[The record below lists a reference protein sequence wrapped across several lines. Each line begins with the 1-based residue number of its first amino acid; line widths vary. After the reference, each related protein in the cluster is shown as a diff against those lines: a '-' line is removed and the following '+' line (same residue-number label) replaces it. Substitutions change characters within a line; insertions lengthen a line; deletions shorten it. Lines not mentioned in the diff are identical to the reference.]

1 MDLNLTSEQ
10 VQLRDSLRAFLADR
24 NDFETR
30 KRVSR
35 EQPGWRESLW
45 RSFADEL
52 GILGAPLPES
62 AGGLSGDATDAMV
75 IMEELGA
82 SLVIEP
88 YLETVIV
95 AGGLLAGAGG
105 RDAELARIVSGD
117 ARFAFAWAELG
128 SRYRFDTIATK
139 AERDADGWVLSG
151 AKAVVTAAPWA
162 TDLIVTARTAGA
174 SGEMDGLSLFLVDP
188 QAPGVTM
195 QSYPTIDGRQAAD
208 ICFDAVR
215 LADDALIGL
224 EHGALPLVEK
234 VGDAAIA
241 ALAAEAVGIMG
252 RLVHDTID
260 YTKQRRQFGQPIA
273 SFQVLQHRMVDMFI
287 QLELATSAV
296 YRATLSLDAYPV
308 ERAKA
313 ASAAKVAVGNAL
325 RFIGQN
331 AVQLHGGMG
340 MTDELCVS
348 HYFKRITVI
357 ENEFGDVDYHLARS
371 VALAKAA

>member
-1 MDLNLTSEQ
+1 MDFTLTSEQ
-10 VQLRDSLRAFLADR
+10 EQLRDSLRAFLADR

-30 KRVSR
+30 TKVSR
-35 EQPGWRESLW
+35 SEPGWREPLW
-45 RSFADEL
+45 RAFADEL

-62 AGGLSGDATDAMV
+62 AGGLSGDAVDTMV

-88 YLETVIV
+88 YLESVVI

-117 ARFAFAWAELG
+117 ARFAFAWAEAS
-128 SRYRFDTIATK
+128 SRYRFESVATK
-139 AERDADGWVLSG
+139 AQRDGEGWTLSG
-151 AKAVVTAAPWA
+151 DKAVVTAAPWA
-162 TDLIVTARTAGA
+162 TGLIVTARTAGA
-174 SGEMDGLSLFLVDP
+174 PGDRDGVSLFLVDP
-188 QAPGVTM
+188 TAAGVTL

-208 ICFDAVR
+208 IGFDAVK
-215 LADDALIGL
+215 LSANVLIGP
-224 EHGALPLVEK
+224 EHGALPLIEK

-241 ALAAEAVGIMG
+241 AMAAEAVGVMR
-252 RLVHDTID
+252 RLVQDTID
-260 YTKQRRQFGQPIA
+260 YTKQRRQFGQPIS
-273 SFQVLQHRMVDMFI
+273 SFQALQHRMVDMYM

-296 YRATLSLDAYPV
+296 YLATLSLDADPV

-313 ASAAKVAVGNAL
+313 ASTAKVSVGNAL

-340 MTDELCVS
+340 MTDELAVG
-348 HYFKRITVI
+348 HYFKRATVM
-357 ENEFGDVDYHLARS
+357 ESEFGSVDYHLARY
-371 VALAKAA
+371 VALGKAA